1 MKIAG
6 DGLVIIGENFNAT
19 RKIKITSPK
28 VIQADGKVGI
38 GYTDL
43 DGNKRVLDVT
53 KIIPEEPN
61 KRSGFNIPH
70 IAEACRQKDMHYICW
85 AIKNQERHGA
95 HIIDLCV
102 DEMSVYPEERKE
114 WIRWLVQTAQGI
126 TNSILSI
133 DSSDSETIRAGLEA
147 HDASKGR
154 PAINSVNLEDG
165 RQILVDMAK
174 ERNAILFANGSG
186 KAGMPQNDVQRVEN
200 LVGCMDL
207 MDKGGIP
214 MDDRYLDPLV
224 FPIGAGPEFGRHY
237 LDAVATI
244 RKMYPE
250 VHIFG
255 GHSNV
260 SFGLPERKA
269 LNFTFVALSVI
280 AGCDALMID
289 PIMNPSKD
297 FNDFMFAANAL
308 TGKDEYSVKYLKYQR
323 GLIAQAKKAAA
334 AAAATAASTAVTAA

>member
-28 VIQADGKVGI
+28 VIDADGKVGI

-53 KIIPEEPN
+53 KIIPDDPN
-61 KRSGFNIPH
+61 KRAGFMIPH
-70 IAEACRQKDMHYICW
+70 IAEACRQKDMHYISW
-85 AIKNQERHGA
+85 AIKNQEKHGA
-95 HIIDLCV
+95 HMIDLCV

-114 WIRWLVQTAQGI
+114 WMRWLVQTSQGI
-126 TNSILSI
+126 TNAILAI
-133 DSSDSETIRAGLEA
+133 DSSDPETIRAGLEA
-147 HDASKGR
+147 HDSSKGR

-165 RQILVDMAK
+165 RQVLVDMAK
-174 ERNAILFANGSG
+174 ERNAILFANASG
-186 KAGMPQNDVQRVEN
+186 KNGMPQNDAQRVEN

-207 MDKGGIP
+207 MDKGGIA

-224 FPIGAGPEFGRHY
+224 FPIGAGPDFGRHY
-237 LDAVATI
+237 IDAVATI
-244 RKMYPE
+244 RKMYPD

-260 SFGLPERKA
+260 SFGLPERKT
-269 LNFTFVALSVI
+269 LNFTFVALSII
-280 AGCDALMID
+280 AGCDSLMID

-323 GLIAQAKKAAA
+323 GLIAAAKKAAA
-334 AAAATAASTAVTAA
+334 AAKPAAATA

>member
-28 VIQADGKVGI
+28 VIDQGGKVGI

-43 DGNKRVLDVT
+43 DGTKRVLDVT
-53 KIIPEEPN
+53 SIIPQDPN
-61 KRSGFNIPH
+61 KRAGFNIPH
-70 IAEACRQKDMHYICW
+70 IAEACRQKDMNYIRW
-85 AIKNQERHGA
+85 SIKNQEKHGA

-102 DEMSVYPEERKE
+102 DEMSVYPEERKD
-114 WIRWLVQTAQGI
+114 WIRWLVKTAQGI
-126 TNSILSI
+126 TDSILDI
-133 DSSDSETIRAGLEA
+133 DSSDPETIRAGLEA

-165 RQILVDMAK
+165 RQVLVEMAK
-174 ERNAILFANGSG
+174 ERNAILFANASG
-186 KAGMPQNDVQRVEN
+186 KSGMPQDDVQRVQN
-200 LVGCMDL
+200 LVSCMDL

-224 FPIGAGPEFGRHY
+224 FPIGAGPDFGRHY
-237 LDAVATI
+237 IDAVAAI
-244 RKMYPE
+244 RKMYPD

-260 SFGLPERKA
+260 SFGLPERKT
-269 LNFTFVALSVI
+269 LNFTFVALSII

-289 PIMNPSKD
+289 PIMNPSKE

-323 GLIAQAKKAAA
+323 GLIAAAKKAAA
-334 AAAATAASTAVTAA
+334 AKPASVAA

>member
-53 KIIPEEPN
+53 KIIPDEPN

-70 IAEACRQKDMHYICW
+70 IAEACRQKDMHYIRW

-114 WIRWLVQTAQGI
+114 WIRWLVQAAQGI
-126 TNSILSI
+126 TDSILSI

-147 HDASKGR
+147 HDASKSR

-165 RQILVDMAK
+165 RQILVAMAK
-174 ERNAILFANGSG
+174 ERNAMLFANASG

-237 LDAVATI
+237 LDAVASI
-244 RKMYPE
+244 RKMYPD

-334 AAAATAASTAVTAA
+334 AAATAPTAVAAA

>member
-28 VIQADGKVGI
+28 VIDQGTKVGI

-53 KIIPEEPN
+53 KTIPDEPN
-61 KRSGFNIPH
+61 KRAGFMIPH
-70 IAEACRQKDMHYICW
+70 IAEACRQKDMNYISW
-85 AIKNQERHGA
+85 AIKNQEKHGA
-95 HIIDLCV
+95 HMIDLCV

-114 WIRWLVQTAQGI
+114 WMRWLVKTAQGI
-126 TNSILSI
+126 TGAILSI
-133 DSSDSETIRAGLEA
+133 DSSDPETIRAGLEA
-147 HDASKGR
+147 HDSSKGR

-165 RQILVDMAK
+165 RQVLVEMAK
-174 ERNAILFANGSG
+174 ERNAILFANASG
-186 KAGMPQNDVQRVEN
+186 MKGMPQNDVQRVEN

-207 MDKGGIP
+207 MDKGGIA

-224 FPIGAGPEFGRHY
+224 FPIGAGPDFGRHY
-237 LDAVATI
+237 IDAVAAI

-260 SFGLPERKA
+260 SFGLPERKT
-269 LNFTFVALSVI
+269 LNFTFVALSII

-289 PIMNPSKD
+289 PIMNPSKE

-323 GLIAQAKKAAA
+323 GLIAAAKKAAA
-334 AAAATAASTAVTAA
+334 AAKPATVAA

>member
-1 MKIAG
+1 MSIAG

-28 VIQADGKVGI
+28 VIQQDGKVGI

-53 KIIPEEPN
+53 GTIPQEAN
-61 KRSGFNIPH
+61 KRLGFNIPH
-70 IAEACRQKDMHYICW
+70 VAEACRQKDLHYIGW
-85 AIKNQERHGA
+85 AIKNQEKHGA

-114 WIRWLVQTAQGI
+114 WMRWLVQTSQGI
-126 TNSILSI
+126 TDSILAI
-133 DSSDSETIRAGLEA
+133 DSSDPETIRAGLEA

-154 PAINSVNLEDG
+154 PAINSVNLEEG
-165 RQILVDMAK
+165 RQTLVDMARD
-174 ERNAILFANGSG
+174 RNAILFANASG
-186 KAGMPQNDVQRVEN
+186 KNGMPQNAEQRVLN

-224 FPIGAGPEFGRHY
+224 FPIGAGPDFGGHY
-237 LDAVATI
+237 LDAVRTI
-244 RKMYPE
+244 REQYPD

-260 SFGLPERKA
+260 SFGLPERKT
-269 LNFTFVALSVI
+269 LNFTFVALSII
-280 AGCDALMID
+280 AGCDSLMID
-289 PIMNPSKD
+289 PIMNPSRD

-308 TGKDEYSVKYLKYQR
+308 IGKDEYSVKYLKYTR
-323 GLIAQAKKAAA
+323 ALAAQAKKAATA
-334 AAAATAASTAVTAA
+334 AAAAA

>member
-28 VIQADGKVGI
+28 VVQQDGKVGI
-38 GYTDL
+38 AYVDL
-43 DGNKRVLDVT
+43 DGNKQVLDVT
-53 KIIPEEPN
+53 ASIPEDPN

-70 IAEACRQKDMHYICW
+70 IGIACRNKDMNYIRW

-102 DEMSVYPEERKE
+102 DEMSVYPEERFE
-114 WIRWLVQTAQGI
+114 WMGWLVRTAQEI
-126 TNSILSI
+126 TDSVLAI
-133 DSSDSETIRAGLEA
+133 DSSDPATIRAGLEA

-154 PAINSVNLEDG
+154 PAINSVNLEAG
-165 RQILVDMAK
+165 RQVLVDMAK
-174 ERNAILFANGSG
+174 ERNAVLFANASG
-186 KAGMPQNDVQRVEN
+186 QNGMPQDAEQRVLN
-200 LVGCMDL
+200 LEGCMAM

-224 FPIGAGPEFGRHY
+224 FPIGAGPDFGRHY
-237 LDAVATI
+237 LDAVRTI
-244 RKMYPE
+244 RERYPE

-260 SFGLPERKA
+260 SFGLPERRM
-269 LNFTFVALSVI
+269 LNFTFVALSIV

-289 PIMNPSKD
+289 PIMNPSRE

-308 TGKDEYSVKYLKYQR
+308 TGKDEYSVKYLKYTRAHQ
-323 GLIAQAKKAAA
+323 AAAKKE
-334 AAAATAASTAVTAA
+334 AAAATALAAATA

>member
-28 VIQADGKVGI
+28 VIDQGGKVGI

-53 KIIPEEPN
+53 SVIPQDPN
-61 KRSGFNIPH
+61 KRAGFNIPH
-70 IAEACRQKDMHYICW
+70 IAEACRQKDMNYIRW
-85 AIKNQERHGA
+85 SIKNQEKHGA

-102 DEMSVYPEERKE
+102 DEMSVYPEERKD
-114 WIRWLVQTAQGI
+114 WIRWLVNTAQGI
-126 TNSILSI
+126 TDSILAI
-133 DSSDSETIRAGLEA
+133 DSSDPETIRAGLEA

-165 RQILVDMAK
+165 RQVLVDMAK
-174 ERNAILFANGSG
+174 ERNAILFANASG
-186 KAGMPQNDVQRVEN
+186 KKGMPQDDVQRVEN
-200 LVGCMDL
+200 MVGCMDL

-224 FPIGAGPEFGRHY
+224 FPIGAGPDFGRHY
-237 LDAVATI
+237 IDAVAAI

-260 SFGLPERKA
+260 SFGLPERRT
-269 LNFTFVALSVI
+269 LNFTFVALSII

-323 GLIAQAKKAAA
+323 GLIAAAKKAAA
-334 AAAATAASTAVTAA
+334 AKPASVAA

>member
-28 VIQADGKVGI
+28 VVLDGAKVGI

-43 DGNKRVLDVT
+43 DGVKRVLDVT
-53 KIIPEEPN
+53 SCIPEDPN
-61 KRSGFNIPH
+61 KKAGFMIPH
-70 IAEACRQKDMHYICW
+70 IAEACRRKDMHYIAW

-95 HIIDLCV
+95 HMIDLCV

-114 WIRWLVQTAQGI
+114 WMRWLVRTAQGI
-126 TNSILSI
+126 TGSILAI
-133 DSSDSETIRAGLEA
+133 DSSDPETVRAGLEA

-165 RQILVDMAK
+165 RQVLVDMAR
-174 ERNAILFANGSG
+174 ERNAILFANASG
-186 KAGMPQNDVQRVEN
+186 KSGMPQNAEQRIEN
-200 LVGCMDL
+200 LVGCMEL

-237 LDAVATI
+237 LDAVAAI
-244 RKMYPE
+244 RRRYPE

-260 SFGLPERKA
+260 SFGLPERKT
-269 LNFTFVALSVI
+269 LNFTFVALSI
-280 AGCDALMID
+280 LAGCDALMID
-289 PIMNPSKD
+289 PIMNPAKE

-323 GLIAQAKKAAA
+323 GLIAAAKKAAA
-334 AAAATAASTAVTAA
+334 AAEAKKPAAAAAA

>member
-28 VIQADGKVGI
+28 VIQQDGKVGI

-53 KIIPEEPN
+53 SIIPEEPN
-61 KRSGFNIPH
+61 KRTGFNIPH
-70 IAEACRQKDMHYICW
+70 IGEACRRKDMNYIRW

-126 TNSILSI
+126 TDSVVAI
-133 DSSDSETIRAGLEA
+133 DSSDPETIRAGLEA
-147 HDASKGR
+147 HDGTKGR

-165 RQILVDMAK
+165 RQVLVEMAK
-174 ERNAILFANGSG
+174 ERNAILFANASGSS
-186 KAGMPQNDVQRVEN
+186 GMPQDAEQRVVN
-200 LVGCMDL
+200 LEGCMAL
-207 MDKGGIP
+207 MDKGGIA

-224 FPIGAGPEFGRHY
+224 FPIGAGPDFGRHY
-237 LDAVATI
+237 LDAVRTI
-244 RKMYPE
+244 RERYPE

-260 SFGLPERKA
+260 SFGLPERKT
-269 LNFTFVALSVI
+269 LNFTFVALSI
-280 AGCDALMID
+280 LAGCDALMID
-289 PIMNPSKD
+289 PIMNPSRE

-308 TGKDEYSVKYLKYQR
+308 TGKDEYSVKYLKYTR
-323 GLIAQAKKAAA
+323 GLAAQAKKAAA
-334 AAAATAASTAVTAA
+334 AAAAIPAPAAA